1 MTTQALESLRFIRK
15 THLAPGEYRKNFHQ
29 IDREIIAAIGSPD
42 ADRVTPLMSK
52 IYLRLVNAPERF
64 WEREGVLR
72 IEAEV
77 REGKLLKAWGV
88 LCDLVGVAGAT
99 ASKALAWMH
108 EQGII
113 GYFSGKNGVGM
124 RIFFNRASSSIG
136 VRGNAGGKKILAF
149 HPTSRDGA
157 PASTY
162 EAAFNDSFAVKE
174 NLDKDL
180 NPAAPK
186 NGANREWLDESLSEL
201 APALGCQSLSSKQQD
216 GRETK
221 VGPQGAGGVSVAE
234 IVERLKHE
242 LEPSLKCAA
251 TQVATRIATREI
263 ARTREWFETKALP
276 KAVRVAQHET
286 YDLLR
291 KHDRVDERGRR
302 ARADL
307 TVGRWAGEATPP
319 VARPLTKGE
328 IQETAETCVALLE
341 AQGKPIDATLAEIV
355 SEGGGW
361 LSAEDA
367 PRVREAAE
375 SLLLSR
381 GDRG

>member
-1 MTTQALESLRFIRK
+1 MTTQVLESLRFIRK

-29 IDREIIAAIGSPD
+29 IDREIIAAIASPD

-72 IEAEV
+72 IEAEI
-77 REGKLLKAWGV
+77 REGRLVKAWAV

-99 ASKALAWMH
+99 ASKALGWMH

-124 RIFFNRASSSIG
+124 RIFLNRASSSIG
-136 VRGNAGGKKILAF
+136 VRNNSGGKKILAF
-149 HPTSRDGA
+149 HPASRDGA
-157 PASTY
+157 PASMH

-180 NPAAPK
+180 NPVAPK
-186 NGANREWLDESLSEL
+186 NGAYGETIDESSSE
-201 APALGCQSLSSKQQD
+201 PALALGRQSLSPKRSDNQKPEV
-216 GRETK
+216 R
-221 VGPQGAGGVSVAE
+221 PQGSGAVSVTE
-234 IVERLKHE
+234 LIERLKHE
-242 LEPSLKCAA
+242 LEPGLKCAA
-251 TQVATRIATREI
+251 AQAAKQIATREI

-291 KHDRVDERGRR
+291 KHGRVDERGRR

-307 TVGRWAGEATPP
+307 AVGRSAGELTQLP
-319 VARPLTKGE
+319 ARPLTRAE

-341 AQGKPIDATLAEIV
+341 VQGKPIDTTLAEIV
-355 SEGGGW
+355 SEGGW
-361 LSAEDA
+361 LSVEDA

-375 SLLLSR
+375 KMLLSR
-381 GDRG
+381 GDKG